1 MPQFIL
7 EDFFIGNFYFYQG
20 QKGNNILGDIMKSK
34 TAKVFKIL
42 FIIVAILFLLA
53 IILFVAAQ
61 IYFSPTPESKRNNS
75 VHGVKVNIKVSNDER
90 KPIIRT
96 FERSKFESLPE
107 SKVMKVRDKI
117 AGRIEGDIPCIHL
130 NEDNKIY
137 FTFEK
142 DGEVFEPEIP
152 KVKIFASA
160 SHYDDKERQRVIE
173 GELDRLDDG
182 RYFYETK
189 RYNTQFEKYF
199 MEYLRIEIYYTIDGV
214 DYVSTFGTFQDNAN
228 EGTDFFNNETLDTPI
243 PPEE

>member
-1 MPQFIL
+1 
-7 EDFFIGNFYFYQG
+7 
-20 QKGNNILGDIMKSK
+20 MKSK
-34 TAKVFKIL
+34 VVKVFKIL
-42 FIIVAILFLLA
+42 FIILAILFVLA
-53 IILFVAAQ
+53 MILFEAAQ

-96 FERSKFESLPE
+96 FEREEFESLPE
-107 SKVMKVRDKI
+107 NKIMKLRDTI
-117 AGRIEGDIPCIHL
+117 DGRIEGDIPCIHL
-130 NEDNKIY
+130 IEDNKIY

-142 DGEVFEPEIP
+142 DGEVYQPEIP
-152 KVKIFASA
+152 KIKIFASA
-160 SHYDDKERQRVIE
+160 SYYDDKQKQKVIE

-189 RYNTQFEKYF
+189 RYRTQFEKYF
-199 MEYLRIEIYYTIDGV
+199 IEYLRLEIYYTIDGV

-228 EGTDFFNNETLDTPI
+228 DGTNFFDNEELEKPI